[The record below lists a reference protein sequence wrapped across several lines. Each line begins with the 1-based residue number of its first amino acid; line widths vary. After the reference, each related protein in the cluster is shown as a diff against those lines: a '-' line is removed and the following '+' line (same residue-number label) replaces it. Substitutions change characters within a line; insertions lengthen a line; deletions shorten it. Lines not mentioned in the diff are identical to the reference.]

1 MIGNYP
7 NDKAPNQMEIYTLKL
22 MKKDLLDH
30 RINILTC
37 DGDIKI
43 RKLITSLDRRPVLV
57 IAKDPG
63 QVLISMMRT
72 VKYLNSYH
80 KKNSHHY

>member
-1 MIGNYP
+1 MG
-7 NDKAPNQMEIYTLKL
+7 
-22 MKKDLLDH
+22 
-30 RINILTC
+30 
-37 DGDIKI
+37 GIKI